1 MAKINV
7 LGFDIA
13 NLIAA
18 GEVVDRPSSVVKELC
33 ENAIDAGAKNVTV
46 EIKHGGTTYI
56 RVSDDGCGMEA
67 EDIPLSVLRH
77 ATSKISKAE
86 DLASIGTLGFRGE
99 ALAAIAAVCH
109 LKIMSK
115 TRDSRMGCE
124 MSCDGGEIVD
134 IEENG
139 CPNGTTV
146 IARELFYNVP
156 ARRNFLKKDATETAA
171 VSAVMEKIA
180 LSEPSVSI
188 KYITDGEI
196 RFKTNGDGQLRSVIY
211 SIYGKDVANRVV
223 EVDREDGNGI
233 RVWGFVSEPDLIR
246 SNRNSENFFING
258 RFVKSKTAMA
268 SLEQAY
274 STRIPKE
281 KFPFAV
287 LNIEL
292 NPGAVDV
299 NVHPSKL
306 EVKFANERIIFEAI
320 YYAVLSA
327 LEGESQRPQLTIHTA
342 EKKQDI
348 TAKREVPKSEMPKK
362 AEPAKTD
369 NSFFVSGEEARKVLS
384 AFVPVESKPKDRP
397 DRTQIK
403 MEDEIRRAEPT
414 KQVRTEYVPP
424 VRTVTEI
431 PASKPQ
437 AVVKEPPKD
446 NTVKTEIPTKT
457 AEPPETTEP
466 TCEMPKEEIPDYVI
480 AGEVFNCYVIV
491 ELDDRIL
498 MIDKHAAHERI
509 LFDEMCRRMK
519 AKQKNSQILMLALN
533 ITLSEAE
540 LVAIEDYGEQIRS
553 LGFVYRVE
561 KDKRRVSVSE
571 IPDELN
577 RDSAHDMIAE
587 LATQLCEGT
596 GSVEAAEAKF
606 FEAKLYQ
613 ASCKAA
619 IKGGRVYSKDHLKWI
634 CDRLLKKPGEDGA
647 VIKTCPHGRPVA
659 FEIKK
664 SSIERQFNRIQ

>member
-1 MAKINV
+1 VARINV

-46 EIKHGGTTYI
+46 EIRHGGTTYI
-56 RVSDDGCGMEA
+56 RVSDNGCGIDS
-67 EDIPLSVLRH
+67 EDLPLAVLRH

-99 ALAAIAAVCH
+99 ALAAIAAVCR
-109 LKIMSK
+109 LKIV
-115 TRDSRMGCE
+115 SRTAEAQMGTEMECE
-124 MSCDGGEIVD
+124 GGEIVD
-134 IEENG
+134 IMETG
-139 CPNGTTV
+139 CAKGTTV
-146 IARELFYNVP
+146 VARELFYNVP
-156 ARRNFLKKDATETAA
+156 ARRKFLKKDATETAA

-188 KYITDGEI
+188 KYVTDGEV
-196 RFKTNGDGQLRSVIY
+196 RFITNGDGNLRSVIY
-211 SIYGKDVANRVV
+211 SIYGKDVARRLV

-274 STRIPKE
+274 ATRIPKE

-306 EVKFANERIIFEAI
+306 EVKFANERVIFEAI

-327 LEGESQRPQLTIHTA
+327 LEGEGKRPQLTVYPA
-342 EKKQDI
+342 EKTQPKPLDI
-348 TAKREVPKSEMPKK
+348 TAKREPEIKPAPKTEPTKK
-362 AEPAKTD
+362 KD
-369 NSFFVSGEEARKVLS
+369 SFFVQGEEARRVLS
-384 AFVPVESKPKDRP
+384 AFVSVENKPKDRP
-397 DRTQIK
+397 DKTQIK
-403 MEDEIRRAEPT
+403 IEEAIRQAEPA
-414 KQVRTEYVPP
+414 KAEVKP
-424 VRTVTEI
+424 VASPVKTNIAETVK
-431 PASKPQ
+431 PASP
-437 AVVKEPPKD
+437 VVTPKHSEIAAPALQ
-446 NTVKTEIPTKT
+446 VK
-457 AEPPETTEP
+457 AEREE
-466 TCEMPKEEIPDYVI
+466 EKAPKKEIPDYII
-480 AGEVFNCYVIV
+480 AGEVFNCYIIV
-491 ELDDRIL
+491 QLDDRIL

-519 AKQKNSQILMLALN
+519 SKAKHSQILMLPLN
-533 ITLSEAE
+533 ITLSEDE
-540 LVAIEDYGEQIRS
+540 LVALEDFGEQIKS

-561 KDKRRVSVSE
+561 KDKKRVSVTE
-571 IPDELN
+571 IPDELS
-577 RDSAHDMIAE
+577 REAASDMICE
-587 LATQLCEGT
+587 LATQLAEGT

-619 IKGGRVYSKDHLKWI
+619 IKGGRVYSREHLKWI

-664 SSIERQFNRIQ
+664 TSIERQFNRLQ

>member
-1 MAKINV
+1 MARINV

-46 EIKHGGTTYI
+46 EIRHGGTTYI
-56 RVSDDGCGMEA
+56 RVSDNGCGIDS
-67 EDIPLSVLRH
+67 EDLPLAVLRH

-99 ALAAIAAVCH
+99 ALAAIAAVCR
-109 LKIMSK
+109 LKIVSK
-115 TRDSRMGCE
+115 TADAPMGTQMECE
-124 MSCDGGEIVD
+124 GGEIVD
-134 IEENG
+134 VMETG
-139 CPNGTTV
+139 CAKGTTV
-146 IARELFYNVP
+146 VARELFYNVP
-156 ARRNFLKKDATETAA
+156 ARRKFLKKDATETAA

-180 LSEPSVSI
+180 LSEPSVAI
-188 KYITDGEI
+188 KYVTDGEV
-196 RFKTNGDGQLRSVIY
+196 RFITNGDGNLRSTIY
-211 SIYGKDVANRVV
+211 SIYGKDVARRIV
-223 EVDREDGNGI
+223 EVDRDDGNGI

-274 STRIPKE
+274 ATRIPKE

-306 EVKFANERIIFEAI
+306 EVKFANERVIFEAI

-327 LEGESQRPQLTIHTA
+327 LEGEGKRPQLTVYPA
-342 EKKQDI
+342 EKPQQTPPSI
-348 TAKREVPKSEMPKK
+348 TAKREPEIKTAPKAESPKK
-362 AEPAKTD
+362 ND
-369 NSFFVSGEEARKVLS
+369 SFFVQGEEARKVLS
-384 AFVPVESKPKDRP
+384 AFVAVENKPKDRP
-397 DRTQIK
+397 DKTQIK
-403 MEDEIRRAEPT
+403 IEEAIRQAEPT
-414 KQVRTEYVPP
+414 KAEPP
-424 VRTVTEI
+424 KMEI
-431 PASKPQ
+431 KPMAPASKPMPAQ
-437 AVVKEPPKD
+437 TAPQPKPTVNPIPEIKAEREEPKAEEEKE
-446 NTVKTEIPTKT
+446 I
-457 AEPPETTEP
+457 
-466 TCEMPKEEIPDYVI
+466 KEEIPDYII

-491 ELDDRIL
+491 QLEDRIL

-519 AKQKNSQILMLALN
+519 SKAKHSQILMLPLN
-533 ITLSEAE
+533 ITLGEEE
-540 LVAIEDYGEQIRS
+540 LVALEDFGEQIRS

-561 KDKRRVSVSE
+561 KDKKRVSITE
-571 IPDELN
+571 IPDELS
-577 RDSAHDMIAE
+577 REAAADMIGE
-587 LATQLCEGT
+587 LATQLADGT

-619 IKGGRVYSKDHLKWI
+619 IKGGRVYSREHLKWI
-634 CDRLLKKPGEDGA
+634 CDRLLKKPGEDGM

-664 SSIERQFNRIQ
+664 SSIERQFNRLQ